1 MDEINEVI
9 GEPGRSDDLVVG
21 FTSTRD
27 FRSSSLIDEDESL
40 RDEGEDEDDNM
51 DDTDGWK
58 IEHNFNLDHSEC
70 KAPDMRDNI
79 IFEAAVDASTE
90 VSFIADLGAKCRTE
104 LFELILKADL
114 DKEKI
119 KEKVRSLQE
128 FLVASEHRTDALVSR
143 IERLLKIG
151 ECKCTK

>member
-1 MDEINEVI
+1 MEEVVI
-9 GEPGRSDDLVVG
+9 GEPEREDVVG
-21 FTSTRD
+21 FSTRE
-27 FRSSSLIDEDESL
+27 FKSGSLIDEDESL
-40 RDEGEDEDDNM
+40 RDEGEDDNR
-51 DDTDGWK
+51 DATNVW
-58 IEHNFNLDHSEC
+58 EHNFNLDHSEC

>member
-1 MDEINEVI
+1 MEEEVVI
-9 GEPGRSDDLVVG
+9 GEPELLNLVVEEESAHDGDDLEV
-21 FTSTRD
+21 
-27 FRSSSLIDEDESL
+27 
-40 RDEGEDEDDNM
+40 
-51 DDTDGWK
+51 TDGWQ
-58 IEHNFNLDHSEC
+58 IDHNFSLDDHSDC
-70 KAPDMRDNI
+70 GSHDMRDNI

-114 DKEKI
+114 DKEKV

-143 IERLLKIG
+143 IERLLKVGG